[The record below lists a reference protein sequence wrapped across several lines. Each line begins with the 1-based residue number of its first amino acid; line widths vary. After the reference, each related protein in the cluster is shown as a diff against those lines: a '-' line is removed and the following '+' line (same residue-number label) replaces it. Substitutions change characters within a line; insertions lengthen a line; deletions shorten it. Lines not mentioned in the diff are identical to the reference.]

1 MAFNLGGAESPMLL
15 PDSPAVKRQKTA
27 SGYNSN
33 NSPAANGYNS
43 DEDDGDALFE
53 NFIPDTPK
61 AGGNR
66 NGHQTQ
72 PTQILPPPNTNGYET
87 QPTQILLPQLNNYE
101 TQPTQLLDRPS
112 NPASSPPLTPHRTVQ
127 VPASSPYAQSPSM
140 RNGAAVPFM
149 GMHQN
154 PRVAMPTGNPTAA
167 FQTSHQRQHMQPE
180 SNGLHAY
187 QRNLATS
194 IAPAGTAYRPPHG
207 IGPKASPIKSVVD
220 LTDDGE
226 DSDSD
231 NGINKANIQPSN
243 FGPRTAQT
251 SFSGINGNTKFQ
263 EAVRNAAYKPSM
275 HAGMKQTRPDRA
287 KPIEDIAPDS
297 FSDPGLRENVSRIR
311 RVLPHI
317 TILGAKNALIVC
329 NGNLDEAILLLGG
342 DDDAPGD
349 IVSIS
354 DGELA
359 VLPAKDEPQMK
370 RGLNAPTV
378 SIRDKYSSTQ
388 ALPRKQS
395 QSQVSTQPV
404 KPKRKLMQGRRN
416 PSSPGIPIA
425 SSPLKPASPIAS
437 AHDDFDS
444 DDSGVAS
451 APEDD
456 PMLEGRVLKY
466 LNICKVEELV
476 ELTATTKEL
485 AEVMISARPFK
496 SLDSARTVE
505 NTKTLK
511 SGKKSKK
518 APIGDRI
525 VDTALD
531 MFQGYEAIDDLCAKC
546 EELGKAPAEEMMKWG
561 FDVFGASKGGELE
574 MTSLDDDA
582 ESLRDSGIG
591 SPSSGNASPK
601 NNNDDD
607 IRIVATKRKRGN
619 VNFLKKPDL
628 MAESCILKDYQV
640 VGLNWLDLMYRKRLS
655 CILADEMGLGK
666 TCQVIAF
673 ISHLVE
679 IGHNGPHLVV
689 CPGSTLENWLRECQ
703 NFAPQLNVEPY
714 HGLQKERGEMADA
727 ILNNRDTINIV
738 VTTYDMAAKKEDN
751 KFLRR
756 LKPDVCVYDEGHYLK
771 NPNSQRYQ
779 GLVRIP
785 AEFKL
790 LLTGTPLQNNL
801 QELAALLAFIMPSV
815 FEERQEDLQYIFKA
829 KATTRDADHA
839 ALLSAQRI
847 GRAKTMLTP
856 FVLRRKKE
864 QVLKH
869 LPTKT
874 NRMEYC
880 TLHPAQKEVYDG
892 LVGKA
897 RERAQV
903 RLEGKKIPKG
913 DENNPL
919 MQLRKAAI
927 HPMLFR
933 RHFTDEKIEKMCNIL
948 RKKDPTNFP
957 TDKNHKREHLIQ
969 EMQLGSDYWLH
980 GWCLSYPCI
989 RSFDVADLAWMNSG
1003 KVEALV
1009 KLVKAYKENGD
1020 RVLIFSQFALVLDIL
1035 QSVLNTSLISYT
1047 RIDGSTKID
1056 ERQSLIDQFRDDE
1069 GITAFLLTT
1078 KAGGTGINLMYANKV
1093 IIFDGSFNPQDD
1105 RQAENRAHRVGQTRD
1120 VEVVRLVTK
1129 GTIEEQIYALGK
1141 SKLMLDG
1148 RVAGGDDG
1156 DAMTDAGEK
1165 AVAKML
1171 LEGTTAAEE
1180 DEEKEVQG
1188 EGEKK
1193 AGVVANGKGKE
1204 TDLPK
1209 RKKSSLLDS
1218 LVKGDEGEDMLV

>member
-1 MAFNLGGAESPMLL
+1 MAFNLGGAESPMLP

-33 NSPAANGYNS
+33 NPRAANVYDS

-61 AGGNR
+61 AGGNEY
-66 NGHQTQ
+66 QTQ
-72 PTQILPPPNTNGYET
+72 PTQILPPATTNGYET
-87 QPTQILLPQLNNYE
+87 QPTQILMPQSNNYE

-112 NPASSPPLTPHRTVQ
+112 ASNLASSPPATPSRTVQ
-127 VPASSPYAQSPSM
+127 VPASSPYGPHSSP
-140 RNGAAVPFM
+140 M
-149 GMHQN
+149 GMQHN
-154 PRVAMPTGNPTAA
+154 PRVAMPSGNSTAA
-167 FQTSHQRQHMQPE
+167 FPQRQHMQPE
-180 SNGLHAY
+180 PNALYAH

-207 IGPKASPIKSVVD
+207 IIPKQSPTKSVID

-231 NGINKANIQPSN
+231 SGINKANIKPST
-243 FGPRTAQT
+243 FAPRTAPS
-251 SFSGINGNTKFQ
+251 SFSGVNGNTKFQ
-263 EAVRNAAYKPSM
+263 EVVRNAAYKPSM

-287 KPIEDIAPDS
+287 RPIEDIASDS
-297 FSDPGLRENVSRIR
+297 AQRENVFRIR

-317 TILGAKNALIVC
+317 GMLAAQNALQVC
-329 NGNLDEAILLLGG
+329 RGSLDEAILLLGG
-342 DDDAPGD
+342 ADAPGD
-349 IVSIS
+349 IVAIS
-354 DGELA
+354 DDELTA
-359 VLPAKDEPQMK
+359 LPAKDEPQMK
-370 RGLNAPTV
+370 RGLDAPTV

-395 QSQVSTQPV
+395 QSQVSTPPV

-416 PSSPGIPIA
+416 PSSPAIPIA
-425 SSPLKPASPIAS
+425 SSPLKPQASPKASPIAS

-456 PMLEGRVLKY
+456 PLLEGRVLKY

-485 AEVMISARPFK
+485 AEVMISARPFQ

-531 MFQGYEAIDDLCAKC
+531 MFQGYEAIDALCAKC
-546 EELGKAPAEEMMKWG
+546 EELGRAPAEEMTKWG

-574 MTSLDDDA
+574 MTSLEDDA

-607 IRIVATKRKRGN
+607 IRIVATKRKRGT

-628 MAESCILKDYQV
+628 MAESCLLKDYQV

-679 IGHNGPHLVV
+679 IGHHGPHLVV

-727 ILNNRDTINIV
+727 ILNNRDSINIV

-785 AEFKL
+785 AEFRL

-801 QELAALLAFIMPSV
+801 QELAALLAFIMPSI

-847 GRAKTMLTP
+847 GRARTMLTP

-897 RERAQV
+897 RERAKV
-903 RLEGKKIPKG
+903 RLEGGKAPKG

-933 RHFTDEKIEKMCNIL
+933 RHFTDAKVEKMCDIL

-957 TDKNHKREHLIQ
+957 TDKNHKREHLVQ

-989 RSFDVADLAWMNSG
+989 RSFDVPDLAWMNSG
-1003 KVEALV
+1003 KVESLV

-1069 GITAFLLTT
+1069 DITAFLLTT

-1171 LEGTTAAEE
+1171 LEGTTAGE
-1180 DEEKEVQG
+1180 DDEDKGVKVEGEG

-1193 AGVVANGKGKE
+1193 AGV
-1204 TDLPK
+1204 
-1209 RKKSSLLDS
+1209 
-1218 LVKGDEGEDMLV
+1218 

>member
-1 MAFNLGGAESPMLL
+1 MPL
-15 PDSPAVKRQKTA
+15 PDSPAIKRQKTA
-27 SGYNSN
+27 TGYNSN
-33 NSPAANGYNS
+33 NSPAANGFNS
-43 DEDDGDALFE
+43 DEDDGDAL
-53 NFIPDTPK
+53 T
-61 AGGNR
+61 
-66 NGHQTQ
+66 
-72 PTQILPPPNTNGYET
+72 
-87 QPTQILLPQLNNYE
+87 
-101 TQPTQLLDRPS
+101 
-112 NPASSPPLTPHRTVQ
+112 
-127 VPASSPYAQSPSM
+127 AQS
-140 RNGAAVPFM
+140 
-149 GMHQN
+149 
-154 PRVAMPTGNPTAA
+154 
-167 FQTSHQRQHMQPE
+167 
-180 SNGLHAY
+180 
-187 QRNLATS
+187 
-194 IAPAGTAYRPPHG
+194 
-207 IGPKASPIKSVVD
+207 
-220 LTDDGE
+220 
-226 DSDSD
+226 
-231 NGINKANIQPSN
+231 
-243 FGPRTAQT
+243 

-287 KPIEDIAPDS
+287 RPIEDIASSPLAES
-297 FSDPGLRENVSRIR
+297 SIRENVFRIR

-317 TILGAKNALIVC
+317 AFGVAKDALVVC
-329 NGNLDEAILLLGG
+329 RGNLDDAILLLGG
-342 DDDAPGD
+342 DDAPGD
-349 IVSIS
+349 IISIS
-354 DGELA
+354 DDERSA
-359 VLPAKDEPQMK
+359 LPAKDEPQMK

-395 QSQVSTQPV
+395 QPQVSTPPV

-416 PSSPGIPIA
+416 PSSPALPIV
-425 SSPLKPASPIAS
+425 SSPLKPQASPIVS
-437 AHDDFDS
+437 VHDDFDS

-456 PMLEGRVLKY
+456 PLLEGRVLKY
-466 LNICKVEELV
+466 LNICKVEELI

-485 AEVMISARPFK
+485 AEVMISARPFH

-531 MFQGYEAIDDLCAKC
+531 MFQGYEAIDALCAKC
-546 EELGKAPAEEMMKWG
+546 EELGKAPAEEMTKWG

-574 MTSLDDDA
+574 MTSLEDDA

-601 NNNDDD
+601 NNNDED

-619 VNFLKKPDL
+619 ANFLKKPDL
-628 MAESCILKDYQV
+628 MAESCVLKDYQV
-640 VGLNWLDLMYRKRLS
+640 VGLNWLDLMYRNRLS

-673 ISHLVE
+673 LSHLVE

-727 ILNNRDTINIV
+727 ILNNRDTINVV

-815 FEERQEDLQYIFKA
+815 FEERQEDLHYIFKA

-847 GRAKTMLTP
+847 GRARTMLTP

-892 LVGKA
+892 LVEKA
-897 RERAQV
+897 RERARV
-903 RLEGKKIPKG
+903 RLEGGKVPKG

-933 RHFTDEKIEKMCNIL
+933 RHFTDEKIEKMCDIL

-957 TDKNHKREHLIQ
+957 TDKHHKRDHLIQ

-980 GWCLSYPCI
+980 GWCGSYPCI

-1003 KVEALV
+1003 KVESLV

-1171 LEGTTAAEE
+1171 LEGTTTAE
-1180 DEEKEVQG
+1180 DEEKEKEVDG
-1188 EGEKK
+1188 EAEGEAEKK
-1193 AGVVANGKGKE
+1193 AGVAANGKGKE